1 MKGVFDI
8 EWILGSIVFMTTVS
22 FIVILISTNLTI
34 LHDRAAADNLR
45 SESFQSSLILLFDK
59 GYPSNWN
66 DTNVQRIGLSTGSP
80 YVLDSA
86 KIDNLRT
93 LCQTNYSKVRQ
104 FFNNDV
110 AISID
115 YVNGGNIINCSAP
128 VISVSRPRFV
138 TSRAAVLDDN
148 SMVKMEFTV
157 VG

>member
-8 EWILGSIVFMTTVS
+8 EWILGSIVFMTTIS
-22 FIVILISTNLTI
+22 FIVILISINLSI
-34 LHDRAAADNLR
+34 LDDKAAADNLR
-45 SESFQSSLILLFDK
+45 SESYQSSLIILFDK

-66 DTNVQRIGLSTGSP
+66 YTNVQRIGLSTGSP
-80 YVLDSA
+80 YVLSSTKINNLSA
-86 KIDNLRT
+86 
-93 LCQTNYSKVRQ
+93 LCQTNYVKIRQ
-104 FFNNDV
+104 FFNNDI

-138 TSRAAVLDDN
+138 TSRTAVLEDN
-148 SMVKMEFTV
+148 SIVKMEFTV